1 MSESEKRVESALSAI
16 IDHHEREGGFWG
28 AFLVAA
34 DGRTILSGARGYA
47 HLGFLVRNRP
57 DTRFDTASV
66 TKIFTAAAVFRLID
80 RGLVSLDDR
89 VRDIVDLGDSPIPRE
104 VTLGQCLTHASGI
117 ADDADEEAGESYEEI
132 WLERPCYRVRS
143 TRDLLPQ
150 FVMKEPLFVPGQGCR
165 YNNCAFVLA
174 GLVLE
179 EKTGLTYR
187 QIVEREV
194 FAPAGMT
201 RTGFFAKDGVEP
213 DLAEGYAKD
222 GKEECHSAGL
232 LKNIYAYPPV
242 GSPDAGAYTTV
253 DDLRCFFAAIE
264 GPDYLSPESRRQIL
278 SPVVHYADFKNG
290 GEQRMGYSLV
300 HDFDPAGRPLR
311 YGKDGV
317 NPGVAAIAMRYPAGD
332 GFIALLANTDADVW
346 TMCRELARAAGLD
359 PARSAGGTAG
369 CDPGSG
375 RSGASRRR

>member
-1 MSESEKRVESALSAI
+1 MSESDEEVESALSAI
-16 IDHHEREGGFWG
+16 IDRHEREDGFWG
-28 AFLVAA
+28 AFVVEAR
-34 DGRTILSGARGYA
+34 GRKILSGARGHA
-47 HLGFLVRNRP
+47 HLGFRILNRP

-104 VTLGQCLTHASGI
+104 VTLGHCLTHTSGI

-132 WLERPCYRVRS
+132 WRERPCYRVRS

-150 FVMKEPLFVPGQGCR
+150 FVMKEPLFAPGQRCR

-179 EKTGLTYR
+179 VKTGMTYHE
-187 QIVEREV
+187 IVECEV

-201 RTGFFAKDGVEP
+201 RTGFFAKDGIEP
-213 DLAEGYAKD
+213 DLAEGYAKARNED
-222 GKEECHSAGL
+222 GHPAGL
-232 LKNIYAYPPV
+232 RKNIYAYPPV

-253 DDLRCFFAAIE
+253 DDLRHFFGAIE
-264 GPDYLSPESRRQIL
+264 GPDYLSPASRRQIL
-278 SPVVHYADFKNG
+278 SPVIHYSEIKTG
-290 GEQRMGYSLV
+290 GERRVGYALE
-300 HDFDPAGRPLR
+300 HDFDPSGRLLR

-317 NPGVAAIAMRYPAGD
+317 NPGAAAIAMRYPAGD

-359 PARSAGGTAG
+359 PARS
-369 CDPGSG
+369 GS
-375 RSGASRRR
+375 